1 MQKIHFWHCQRFSEN
16 DLPKYFGGK
25 NTSDKR
31 QIKIT
36 DHFTARTVF
45 NTVLTGEEMLDLVRD
60 LCTGD
65 THEPQPN
72 PSAHVEMAKEKPVNR
87 GTFKKLLHTF
97 SINSTQIRRLGCLD
111 LVMQNAYVCSLL
123 SGNHFTSRICRSDEP
138 SFLLFVASCNHHW
151 LSSLTCCLIS
161 GAFMDQGRL
170 GNLLDANSLSVQD
183 IVSNVPWKK

>member
-1 MQKIHFWHCQRFSEN
+1 MMCLK
-16 DLPKYFGGK
+16 DFGEK
-25 NTSDKR
+25 NTSDKQ

-65 THEPQPN
+65 TQEPQPN
-72 PSAHVEMAKEKPVNR
+72 PSAQVEMAKEKPVNR

-111 LVMQNAYVCSLL
+111 LVMQIHMFVHFFQETISLREFVGRDLAGKFSAHRLQVTTITGCHHSLVAWFQALSWTREGLEIFLTPIAYPCKTLFQMFL
-123 SGNHFTSRICRSDEP
+123 GRSE
-138 SFLLFVASCNHHW
+138 
-151 LSSLTCCLIS
+151 
-161 GAFMDQGRL
+161 GA
-170 GNLLDANSLSVQD
+170 
-183 IVSNVPWKK
+183 